1 MFSCLLPVR
10 SGVAS
15 DGKPS
20 KKDLAA
26 LTRLSSSFQYLV
38 RQVSPAIVQVLTTG
52 YASVEGDAAGLVA
65 SQRGTGSGVILD
77 KDGYI
82 VTNAHVVE
90 GAQKIQVLLAS
101 KVDESDLSDPN
112 PNHSGRTVP
121 ARIIGMDT
129 ETDLAVLKIEQKE
142 LPSLE
147 LADSF
152 KLRKGQLVL
161 AFGNPLGLENSVTMG
176 VVSSAARQIRR
187 TDPMT
192 YIQTDAPINPG
203 NSGGALVN
211 TEGKIVGINTF
222 ILSQSG
228 GSEGLGFAIPSNI
241 VGNIFRQL
249 KSDGH
254 VHRAEIGAVAQ
265 TVTST
270 MAAGLRL
277 PRDHGVILEDV
288 TPGGPAEEAGLK
300 VGDLVLAVDGRMV
313 ETSRRFDDAI
323 YQRGIGDVVTLE
335 LQRGAERF
343 TRPVKMVERSND
355 PSRFADMVTQE
366 SNLIPKLGLLALDL
380 NEEIAEML
388 PPLRKPAGV
397 VVAARVAGAS
407 SGEDQFLPGD
417 LIDAVNTEPI
427 TSVVGLRAAIEN
439 FHSGDP
445 VVFQIQRSGRLMFLS
460 FEFP

>member
-1 MFSCLLPVR
+1 LIA
-10 SGVAS
+10 AS

-20 KKDLAA
+20 KKDLAT

-38 RQVSPAIVQVLTTG
+38 RQVSPAIVLVLTTA
-52 YASVEGDAAGLVA
+52 YASIEGDANGLVS
-65 SQRGTGSGVILD
+65 SQRATGSGVILD

-90 GAQKIQVLLAS
+90 GAQRIQVLLAS
-101 KVDESDLSDPN
+101 NMDESDWSEATL
-112 PNHSGRTVP
+112 NHSGRTVP

-176 VVSSAARQIRR
+176 VVSSVARQIRR
-187 TDPMT
+187 GDPMT

-203 NSGGALVN
+203 NSGGALVD

-228 GSEGLGFAIPSNI
+228 GSEGLGFAISSNI
-241 VGNIFRQL
+241 VRNVFRQL
-249 KSDGH
+249 KGDGH
-254 VHRAEIGAVAQ
+254 VHRAEIGTVAQ

-277 PRDHGVILEDV
+277 PRDRGVILEDV
-288 TPGGPAEEAGLK
+288 TPGGPAEEAGLN
-300 VGDLVLAVDGRMV
+300 VGDLVLTVDGRMV
-313 ETSRRFDDAI
+313 ENSRRFDDAI
-323 YQRGIGDVVTLE
+323 YQHGIGDVVTLE
-335 LQRGAERF
+335 VQRGAERF

-355 PSRFADMVTQE
+355 PSRFADMATQE
-366 SNLIPKLGLLALDL
+366 SNLIPKLGLFALDL

-397 VVAARVAGAS
+397 VVAARVAGAG
-407 SGEDQFLPGD
+407 SGENQFLPGD
-417 LIDAVNTEPI
+417 LIDAINTEAV
-427 TSVVGLRAAIEN
+427 TSVAGLRALIEN
-439 FHSGDP
+439 LHSGDP
-445 VVFQIQRSGRLMFLS
+445 MVFQIQRSGKLMFLS
-460 FEFP
+460 FELP